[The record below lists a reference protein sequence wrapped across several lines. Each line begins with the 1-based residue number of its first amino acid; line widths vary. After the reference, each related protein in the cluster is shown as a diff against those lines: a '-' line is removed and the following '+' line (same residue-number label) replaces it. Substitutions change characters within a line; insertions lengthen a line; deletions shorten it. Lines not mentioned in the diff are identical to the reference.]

1 MPKVG
6 FPGQGS
12 NSCQEVIHKVLPKLG
27 FDVGG
32 VLSSLGTN
40 VTDMQLSADVVK
52 LLSHVKLLAGA
63 ENMVLISKVDVQ
75 RRCEIKNFIS
85 RTPLLSSC
93 FPPDRCF
100 FGTCDKEDAA
110 LWKLSVVRDQKVDI
124 MVDDSYNVCKAI
136 RTAGFRCIRPVKS
149 GRGRDVM
156 HHDNFLSPEEAVR
169 AVVRELIKCRQ
180 RLRMPTAPFNVFGAN
195 VPPSIS
201 QHRSVAVVLP
211 VAENKQDEPAAFLE
225 PEKPED
231 SLAGWRRLPEPV
243 PAETTERSQSSC
255 LGRHLHQ
262 PAVCRRKRMSFR
274 QWQIECLEQAK
285 IARCQSCVRKWREVF
300 AIDDDMTNSWQ

>member
-1 MPKVG
+1 MPNAG

-63 ENMVLISKVDVQ
+63 ENMVLISKVDDQ

-100 FGTCDKEDAA
+100 FGTCDTEDAA
-110 LWKLSVVRDQKVDI
+110 LWKLSVLRDQKVDI

-136 RTAGFRCIRPVKS
+136 RTAGFRCIRSVKS
-149 GRGRDVM
+149 DRGRDVT
-156 HHDNFLSPEEAVR
+156 HHDNFFSREEAVR

-180 RLRMPTAPFNVFGAN
+180 RLGMPTAPFNVFGAN

-201 QHRSVAVVLP
+201 KHRSAAVLLP
-211 VAENKQDEPAAFLE
+211 VAEKKQEGSVAFLE

-231 SLAGWRRLPEPV
+231 SLAGWRSLPEPV
-243 PAETTERSQSSC
+243 PAETMERSQSSC

-262 PAVCRRKRMSFR
+262 PAVHRRKRMSFR
-274 QWQIECLEQAK
+274 QWQIACFEEAK

-300 AIDDDMTNSWQ
+300 AIDDDTTNSWQ